1 MLPFI
6 PEAEYDGLRC
16 IPRMSVEQACIRQ
29 LCSDPVRSE

>member
-6 PEAEYDGLRC
+6 PEAEYDGLRY